1 MLDSSA
7 GIDRSF
13 ITSGCA
19 RCRDSM
25 LSLGR
30 LRQSQYGVGTQ
41 ACVVGVELGGVSQ
54 AEAVAAIASASAG
67 SLTDQRGLRTW
78 WLGCAVYPSARR
90 PGSPTVSVGYR
101 WLGCAVVETGLVDW
115 RTCLRALVAVRL
127 MMLRYGLLCLL

>member
-1 MLDSSA
+1 MGSSVSRSFFEPFLSRLLDSSA

-67 SLTDQRGLRTW
+67 SLTDQRGLQVA
-78 WLGCAVYPSARR
+78 WLCRLPVCPKAGVANGLACATGGLAVPSSRQA
-90 PGSPTVSVGYR
+90 
-101 WLGCAVVETGLVDW
+101 W
-115 RTCLRALVAVRL
+115 
-127 MMLRYGLLCLL
+127 